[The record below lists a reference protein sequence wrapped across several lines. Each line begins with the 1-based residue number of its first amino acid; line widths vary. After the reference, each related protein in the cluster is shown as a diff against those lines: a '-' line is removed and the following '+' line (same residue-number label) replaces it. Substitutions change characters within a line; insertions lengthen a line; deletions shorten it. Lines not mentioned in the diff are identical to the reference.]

1 MRIASHLFTFYTYTT
16 SQSLRNALLESEK
29 YSSWRREILVTES
42 EKCFDVYF
50 YSVHTTRRK
59 GGPGLHICSIPQ
71 LFADQI
77 SAVRRTWHGVNESR
91 MGNPNWSPDL
101 TRCISQILSYL
112 FLWPCKQYFCKLDAD
127 QIGTMHRT
135 WHRVNESRMG
145 NRNWSRSISRL
156 GSESTLRRK
165 QDCGKSKRAQSG
177 KYKIESWEIRN
188 WKCGSHS
195 LRK

>member
-1 MRIASHLFTFYTYTT
+1 
-16 SQSLRNALLESEK
+16 
-29 YSSWRREILVTES
+29 
-42 EKCFDVYF
+42 
-50 YSVHTTRRK
+50 
-59 GGPGLHICSIPQ
+59 
-71 LFADQI
+71 
-77 SAVRRTWHGVNESR
+77 
-91 MGNPNWSPDL
+91 
-101 TRCISQILSYL
+101 
-112 FLWPCKQYFCKLDAD
+112 
-127 QIGTMHRT
+127 MHRT

-195 LRK
+195 LRKWCLQMCGISNLIQNTSIGFKLVLKVELYKKVSDKMTRCNICRLGHLDLRFWNHHRHHHVFHNPRYVRLGWPIHSILPLICFEFNSSVLN